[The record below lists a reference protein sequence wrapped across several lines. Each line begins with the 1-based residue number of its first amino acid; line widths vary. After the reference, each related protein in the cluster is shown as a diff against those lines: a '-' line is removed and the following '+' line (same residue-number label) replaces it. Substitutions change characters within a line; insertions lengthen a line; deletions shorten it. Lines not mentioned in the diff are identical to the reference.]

1 MSVFHF
7 FKKLFRKRWRRWRR
21 AIWSCAIL
29 LTAGIMIWSGQNIKD
44 QMNKLLTAASDDTP
58 LAVETMHY
66 LQIEDDKLEERR
78 QDQREF
84 MQKLNTSKGKKH
96 VHVRITYVCGIEE
109 QDMGKLTADGI
120 YELMNKNPLWQG
132 RLDNKGEV
140 WLEQT
145 VSDLSPT
152 CKRQAYMSIDSNG
165 NLTLFDG
172 PPEEEKVMRTFF
184 QLDVGSMESSLP
196 RDVIQQLE
204 EGIRIQDM
212 EEYNSVLSTFSDYA
226 RDMAENVMNPTP

>member
-1 MSVFHF
+1 LSVFHF

-21 AIWSCAIL
+21 AIWSSSIVVL
-29 LTAGIMIWSGQNIKD
+29 VGVMVWSGQNITD
-44 QMNKLLTAASDDTP
+44 QMKRLLTAPFDETP
-58 LAVETMHY
+58 LAVETMQY
-66 LQIEDDKLEERR
+66 LQIEDDKQEERR

-132 RLDNKGEV
+132 RLDNRGNV

-145 VSDLSPT
+145 VSDLSPA
-152 CKRQAYMSIDSNG
+152 CKRQAYMSIDANG

-196 RDVIQQLE
+196 KDVIQQLE

-226 RDMAENVMNPTP
+226 RDMAENVMSPSP